1 MSSTRSS
8 GNLLFPPTDPESLLR
23 AASAEKRRQR
33 ILANATEPN
42 IHVPST
48 SHPSTSF
55 HTPATSS
62 PGTPTDLPFTPS
74 LLRTKPMADSINPTN
89 ASPSGGDDPSNNTDP
104 PKGTDPPKKTTPL
117 VPKGGSSSS
126 NSVGK
131 NLVADHYVELLL
143 KLQHTAAMQLQEERQ
158 HNIDQ
163 RRADRERIARLE
175 NTLFDVVTKAEE
187 EKQVRLTPTPKS
199 TRLDLQKFRIAD
211 GPHYTGPFHDIEPF
225 LKWIRQL
232 QIFFSTKGVVD
243 DIDKIRVTGGLIE
256 DTNLLDFYMSEES
269 TYADKSWEDF
279 RKRLFEVGLPQQW
292 RTTLKTK
299 LRQISMGPT
308 ESFIAF
314 SGRGRTLQ
322 SLINFEESPSS
333 SPATIRL
340 PDFDLAEF
348 VVLGISEELRGE
360 IIKFALLDVTP
371 FVYSAFEKRVAD
383 FDEVTKRKNVQRH
396 QRSAPRA
403 QSPPNNSPDP
413 AAWRVHA
420 YLDSQGQCHHCK
432 STCGSTYGSCTKPLN
447 KRWVDIPTSFVT
459 PPRPADY
466 QPPKARGPT
475 PNPAGKPTHP
485 PAGRAPNRSASLA
498 AIDDGSTTNTVTG
511 GTDYVDV
518 VDAIDMDSQL
528 FDEATIADSLPPDL
542 TTGDWATI
550 HEIEAIL
557 TDNVAGAEEDDV
569 SLCDSAYDSDLGR
582 DPFEDAPSS
591 P

>member
-23 AASAEKRRQR
+23 AASAEKRRQK
-33 ILANATEPN
+33 ILANATVSSV
-42 IHVPST
+42 HVPST

-62 PGTPTDLPFTPS
+62 PGTPTELPFTPS
-74 LLRTKPMADSINPTN
+74 LLRTKSMADSTDLNN
-89 ASPSGGDDPSNNTDP
+89 VPSSGSGDPAINTDP
-104 PKGTDPPKKTTPL
+104 PKVPDPPKRAAPSGS
-117 VPKGGSSSS
+117 KGGTPSSHSA
-126 NSVGK
+126 GK
-131 NLVADHYVELLL
+131 NSVADHYVELLL
-143 KLQHTAAMQLQEERQ
+143 KLQHTAALQLQEERQ
-158 HNIDQ
+158 HNI
-163 RRADRERIARLE
+163 DRERIARLE

-199 TRLDLQKFRIAD
+199 TRLDLQRFRIAD
-211 GPHYTGPFHDIEPF
+211 GPRYTGPFHDIKPF

-232 QIFFSTKGVVD
+232 QIFFSTKGVID
-243 DIDKIRVTGGLIE
+243 DIDKIRVAGGLIE
-256 DTNLLDFYMSEES
+256 DTNLLDFFVSEEPV
-269 TYADKSWEDF
+269 YADKSWDDF
-279 RKRLFEVGLPQQW
+279 KKRLFEVGLPQQW

-299 LRQISMGPT
+299 LRQLTMGPT
-308 ESFIAF
+308 EPFITF

-322 SLINFEESPSS
+322 SLINFEDSPSA
-333 SPATIRL
+333 SPAASRL

-348 VVLGISEELRGE
+348 IVLGLSEELRGE
-360 IIKFALLDVTP
+360 VIKFALLDATP
-371 FVYSAFEKRVAD
+371 FVYSAFEKRVAN
-383 FDEVTKRKNVQRH
+383 FDEVTKRKNSQRP
-396 QRSAPRA
+396 QRAAPRPH
-403 QSPPNNSPDP
+403 SPSNASPDP

-432 STCGSTYGSCTKPLN
+432 TTCGSTYGSCTKPLN
-447 KRWVDIPTSFVT
+447 KRWVDIPTSFIT

-475 PNPAGKPTHP
+475 SNPAGKPINP

-498 AIDDGSTTNTVTG
+498 AIEDRATADTTNN
-511 GTDYVDV
+511 GTDFVDV
-518 VDAIDMDSQL
+518 VDAIDTDNLL
-528 FDEATIADSLPPDL
+528 FDEATITDSLPPDL

-550 HEIEAIL
+550 HKIDSIL
-557 TDNVAGAEEDDV
+557 TDNVAGAEEDDA
-569 SLCDSAYDSDLGR
+569 SICDSNYGSDLGR